1 MRTVLAVVAG
11 YLVTSLLV
19 FALLTGVYLAAGPGF
34 AFEPG
39 TYRVSVGWALVMIV
53 VGIDAA
59 LAGGFVAHRLAP
71 APRTVRALAAVVVV
85 LGLAM
90 AMSSL
95 NAPEDPTLA
104 VRTGEVAGN
113 PSGLASSM
121 DAMMRA
127 RTPTWAAVLNP
138 VLGVLGVFAGG
149 WLSARRGR
157 ARG

>member
-95 NAPEDPTLA
+95 NAPEDPALA
-104 VRTGEVAGN
+104 VRTGAAAS
-113 PSGLASSM
+113 PPSSM